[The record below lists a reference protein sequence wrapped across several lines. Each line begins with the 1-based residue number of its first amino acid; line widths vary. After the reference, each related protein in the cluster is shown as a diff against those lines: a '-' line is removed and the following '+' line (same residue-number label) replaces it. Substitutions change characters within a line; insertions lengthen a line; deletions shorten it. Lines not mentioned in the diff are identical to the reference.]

1 MAFSVPCCCCCCLCC
16 SRLTAEQV
24 ENASFP
30 LSFDVSSVFRLATLA
45 TPHPSPSRH
54 PVLFCHLALFVSAA
68 FTAAFMVFPPY
79 ALGHSICH
87 LNMSQF
93 STFLPVAFNEPT
105 AKVAPLSTPPSP
117 FHFLSRSCL
126 PLDFIMHS
134 IWWLN
139 IFVDVAHNH
148 AQTAKMEFNLI
159 LNAPRGKRQVRQAPS
174 EAGGARWGRV
184 LQVRQLNRW
193 VQVSFVSLFRLWY
206 FQLLRQ
212 TVENTFVIIFER
224 QPHSSPASL

>member
-1 MAFSVPCCCCCCLCC
+1 MNLMAWLRSSSFSGRIKASNCQSLLAFVCSLLFAIFLFSAVVLCHTHTPTHRSKQQRLPNSRLWLWLQRRQTTLFNQFLKSVSPSIRPKGSKMKSASSMAFSVPCCCCCCLCC

-134 IWWLN
+134 I
-139 IFVDVAHNH
+139 
-148 AQTAKMEFNLI
+148 
-159 LNAPRGKRQVRQAPS
+159 
-174 EAGGARWGRV
+174 
-184 LQVRQLNRW
+184 
-193 VQVSFVSLFRLWY
+193 
-206 FQLLRQ
+206 
-212 TVENTFVIIFER
+212 
-224 QPHSSPASL
+224 

>member
-1 MAFSVPCCCCCCLCC
+1 MAFSVRCCCSCCWCCLCC

-45 TPHPSPSRH
+45 TPHPSPSPH

-79 ALGHSICH
+79 ALGHSTCH

-93 STFLPVAFNEPT
+93 STFLPVAFNEP
-105 AKVAPLSTPPSP
+105 KVAPLSTPPSP
-117 FHFLSRSCL
+117 STSHFLSRSCL

-159 LNAPRGKRQVRQAPS
+159 LNAPRGKCQVRQVAQD
-174 EAGGARWGRV
+174 EAGCCRWGSWTDEC
-184 LQVRQLNRW
+184 RW
-193 VQVSFVSLFRLWY
+193 VSSLY
-206 FQLLRQ
+206 FDFGICSSCGKLLK
-212 TVENTFVIIFER
+212 I
-224 QPHSSPASL
+224 LLL